1 MQKNLKTFTESK
13 RFQFFFIGIILL
25 SGLVVGL
32 DSYPKISDKY
42 GTILHTLDS
51 IILGLFV
58 FEICIKMISFGTRFH
73 EFFRDGWNTFDFIIV
88 GACLLPFDGQS
99 IIVLRLLRVL
109 RIVRLVGTIPELKL
123 IVNTLLKSIPSMGY
137 IGALLFILFYIYACL
152 GTFLFRENDPIHFES
167 LHLSLLSLFRVATLE
182 DWTDIMYTA
191 VYGCQNYGYS
201 GLEELCRS
209 SQAFPFLGWFYFVS
223 FVLLATFIFLNLLI
237 GVIINNM
244 GDIKEKEKLK
254 QNPELGKPGQAEANI
269 KTLLNKIKKDMVL
282 LETHVSL
289 LEDLEQRKLKDD
301 R

>member
-58 FEICIKMISFGTRFH
+58 FEICIKMISFGIRFH

-191 VYGCQNYGYS
+191 VYGCRNYGYS
-201 GLEELCRS
+201 DFEELCKS

-244 GDIKEKEKLK
+244 GDIKEKEKLR

-269 KTLLNKIKKDMVL
+269 KTLLDKIKKDMVL

>member
-191 VYGCQNYGYS
+191 VYGCQSYGYS
-201 GLEELCRS
+201 GLEELCKNS
-209 SQAFPFLGWFYFVS
+209 KAFPFLGWFYFVS
-223 FVLLATFIFLNLLI
+223 FVLLATFVFLNLLI
-237 GVIINNM
+237 GVIISNM
-244 GDIKEKEKLK
+244 EDIKEKERFRLD
-254 QNPELGKPGQAEANI
+254 PELPKLEQSEANVKI
-269 KTLLNKIKKDMVL
+269 LLNKIKKDMAL
-282 LETHVSL
+282 LETHIST
-289 LEDLEQRKLKDD
+289 LESVEERRLKDNV
-301 R
+301 